1 MKTRS
6 LSPTMEGGTPLLSE
20 LIDSPATE
28 LMSGRQATLST
39 QVTRKGLSL
48 SVSSRGPCPGP
59 ESWPAHVCCPRLLS
73 TFAAHVCFDRL
84 WLSEKVAQELLAQIA
99 IPDTRPEM
107 PGDVRRGQGATR
119 RRDHWPELGSPAGEL
134 GGLGQA
140 PLAVGGIT
148 KIAACA

>member
-1 MKTRS
+1 MKTHS
-6 LSPTMEGGTPLLSE
+6 LSPTMEGSTPLLSE

-28 LMSGRQATLST
+28 LMSGRQAALST

-48 SVSSRGPCPGP
+48 SVSSQGPCPDP
-59 ESWPAHVCCPRLLS
+59 ESQPAHVCCPRLLS

-84 WLSEKVAQELLAQIA
+84 WLFSEGGTGTIGTNRNPRHASRI
-99 IPDTRPEM
+99 
-107 PGDVRRGQGATR
+107 PGDVRRGQGTTR

-140 PLAVGGIT
+140 PFAVGGIT